1 MITQTYKLNLM
12 PGAEHTW
19 RNMFPPKVNVSQFD
33 KGLRTIVFVLYEQD
47 GKFTI
52 PAGAV
57 AYIFGMKN
65 DGNAFEYQMII
76 SEDRHEVSVLT
87 QQQMTVLAGDF
98 PCEVIL
104 YESAQSTN
112 QIGTANFTLHV
123 EEAAVGDDAEF
134 SESDMPIIRKI
145 LFDGEPDDVL
155 VKTAQGVNWSSEVPE
170 VYMRKSVYD
179 TDNDG
184 IVDNAEKVNGHSVA
198 RDVLAGEYTNSQ
210 IDSGFQTVNS
220 AISALDSVA
229 VKKVNNVTPVN
240 GAVTLTKSNIGL
252 GNVDNTSDQDKP
264 ISTATQTAL
273 NLKANDADLKAVAK
287 SGKSSDVS
295 YVNTSSGLSAA
306 NVQAAIDEVAAGTQ
320 ALLSVEQ
327 KLSGGYLVTEYYEVS

>member
-1 MITQTYKLNLM
+1 
-12 PGAEHTW
+12 
-19 RNMFPPKVNVSQFD
+19 
-33 KGLRTIVFVLYEQD
+33 
-47 GKFTI
+47 
-52 PAGAV
+52 
-57 AYIFGMKN
+57 
-65 DGNAFEYQMII
+65 
-76 SEDRHEVSVLT
+76 
-87 QQQMTVLAGDF
+87 
-98 PCEVIL
+98 
-104 YESAQSTN
+104 
-112 QIGTANFTLHV
+112 
-123 EEAAVGDDAEF
+123 
-134 SESDMPIIRKI
+134 
-145 LFDGEPDDVL
+145 
-155 VKTAQGVNWSSEVPE
+155 
-170 VYMRKSVYD
+170 MRKSVYD